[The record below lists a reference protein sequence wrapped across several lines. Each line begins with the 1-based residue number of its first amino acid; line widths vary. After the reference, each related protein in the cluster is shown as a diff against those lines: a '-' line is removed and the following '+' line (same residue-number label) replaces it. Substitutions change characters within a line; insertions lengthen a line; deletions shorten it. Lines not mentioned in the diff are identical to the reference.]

1 VSMGAGGSA
10 ARAAMTKLQEQA
22 KGQVRRA
29 V

>member
-1 VSMGAGGSA
+1 MGAGGSA